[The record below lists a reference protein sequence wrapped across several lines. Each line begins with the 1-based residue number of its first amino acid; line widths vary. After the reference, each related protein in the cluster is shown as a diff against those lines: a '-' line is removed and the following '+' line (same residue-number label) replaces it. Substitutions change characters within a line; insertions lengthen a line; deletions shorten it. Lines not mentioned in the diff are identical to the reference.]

1 MVNPAAVKV
10 TPREIAVLFIK
21 KTLEDNPDDP
31 AVADL
36 PDLGQQI
43 LAWSKT
49 PRLDLMD
56 AVVELAKERLAG
68 VTPAGRP
75 AGEALEFLTRAPE
88 IVNTL
93 HARGDDELRAPLSA
107 LADLQITMLQPFSAV
122 DKWSEEHLVVIE
134 AGFRMLNE
142 LLELNTNWCTDT
154 FSDQLNTLA
163 GAFLNSPALTS
174 LLNSQ
179 QELNGA
185 EAVHELVR
193 AMDGLCVEEILENLA
208 HVAGLINRKCLFHLG
223 QDKDVYDAEELTDED
238 DYEEEYYGD
247 SSEPASS
254 SFDKED
260 EEAIYAALD
269 CWDETTRR
277 ILCKLTDST
286 AVSAATIGQIESIFN
301 ESLRSTLLQL
311 EALDVIAVHAP
322 EKLSTLLHNMLQKMG
337 DDHAPV
343 SPYYTLRALLRLGII
358 QQRYP
363 GNTKLKDPTD
373 IIVDEICRYCTGF
386 SSTKEAQMEAFDA
399 VFKPTTR
406 IFLNLA
412 QTTDAP
418 FREQL
423 MEKFSAIYDDAK
435 NKLTSSPKNKNP
447 RGT

>member
-1 MVNPAAVKV
+1 MNAVVDIAVDRLARV
-10 TPREIAVLFIK
+10 TPEKR
-21 KTLEDNPDDP
+21 P
-31 AVADL
+31 AV
-36 PDLGQQI
+36 
-43 LAWSKT
+43 
-49 PRLDLMD
+49 
-56 AVVELAKERLAG
+56 
-68 VTPAGRP
+68 
-75 AGEALEFLTRAPE
+75 EALEFLTRAPK

-93 HARGDDELRAPLSA
+93 HARGEDGLRAPLSA
-107 LADLQITMLQPFSAV
+107 LANLQITMLQPFSAV

-142 LLELNTNWCTDT
+142 LLELSTNWCTDT

-174 LLNSQ
+174 LLNSK

-193 AMDGLCVEEILENLA
+193 AMDGLCVDELVENLA
-208 HVAGLINRKCLFHLG
+208 RVAGPINRKCLFHLG
-223 QDKDVYDAEELTDED
+223 QDEDVYDDEELTDED
-238 DYEEEYYGD
+238 ESDDDYHDEEDYYGD

-260 EEAIYAALD
+260 EEAIDAALD

-277 ILCKLTDST
+277 ILCKLTNST
-286 AVSAATIGQIESIFN
+286 AVSAATIDQIQRIFN

-322 EKLSTLLHNMLQKMG
+322 EKLSTLLHNMLQKMR

-399 VFKPTTR
+399 VFKPTKR
-406 IFLNLA
+406 IFLDLA

-423 MEKFSAIYDDAK
+423 MEKFRAIYDDAE
-435 NKLTSSPKNKNP
+435 NKLTSSPKKKNP